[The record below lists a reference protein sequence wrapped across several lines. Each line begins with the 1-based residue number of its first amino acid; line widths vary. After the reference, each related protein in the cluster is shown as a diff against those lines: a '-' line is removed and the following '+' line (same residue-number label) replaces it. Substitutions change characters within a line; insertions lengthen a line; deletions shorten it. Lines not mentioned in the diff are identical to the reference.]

1 MPNTRDIRN
10 RIRGVKNT
18 QKITRAM
25 QMVAA
30 SKMKRAQDRALEG
43 RPYARQLAR
52 MLVSLTDK
60 VENFHHPFF
69 EDREVHKRGVLV
81 ISTDRGLCGALN
93 ANLFREAA
101 AIPRDE
107 VAYVSIGTKA
117 RQFLS
122 RSGRELLADFTISE
136 EAPFKELRPVVEFL
150 IEEYKKETIDSIEIL
165 YPRFKN
171 TLVQEP
177 VLVPYVPLTNL
188 RTYVEKQAERGGEE
202 LPEDNR
208 ELLFEPDPATILNAL
223 LDRFIKREFYQLLL
237 DARAS
242 EHSARMVAMKAAT
255 DNAKKLTDEL
265 TLQYNKA
272 RQAGITQEILEI
284 TAATLHQG

>member
-25 QMVAA
+25 QLVAA

-43 RPYARQLAR
+43 RPYAQLLGR
-52 MLVSLTDK
+52 MLAFLNDK
-60 VENFHHPFF
+60 VQDFTHPFF
-69 EDREVHKRGVLV
+69 EEREVKTRGILL

-93 ANLFREAA
+93 ANLFREVGNLDRKSTAF
-101 AIPRDE
+101 
-107 VAYVSIGTKA
+107 VTIGRKG
-117 RQFLS
+117 RQFIS
-122 RSGRELLADFTISE
+122 RTQRNLLADFPISE
-136 EAPFKELRPVVEFL
+136 EAHFRELRPVVEFL
-150 IEEYKKETIDSIEIL
+150 IEQFTKGEIDTIEVL
-165 YPRFKN
+165 YSRFKN

-177 VLVPYVPLTNL
+177 MLIPFLPLDHFREFVEEFARAQGRTLV
-188 RTYVEKQAERGGEE
+188 
-202 LPEDNR
+202 EDNR
-208 ELLFEPDPATILNAL
+208 ELLFEPSPERILNEL
-223 LDRFIKREFYQLLL
+223 LQRFVKGEIYQMLT

-255 DNAKKLTDEL
+255 DNAKKLTDSL

-284 TAATLHQG
+284 TAAAQH

>member
-25 QMVAA
+25 QLVAA

-43 RPYARQLAR
+43 RPYAQQLAR
-52 MLVSLTDK
+52 MLASLTDK
-60 VENFHHPFF
+60 VEDFSHPFLD
-69 EDREVHKRGVLV
+69 ERPVAKRGILL
-81 ISTDRGLCGALN
+81 ISTDRGLCGSLN
-93 ANLFREAA
+93 ANLFREVGKMPKDQTAF
-101 AIPRDE
+101 
-107 VAYVSIGTKA
+107 VTIGRKA
-117 RQFLS
+117 RQFIS
-122 RSGRELLADFTISE
+122 RTGRELLADFPVSE
-136 EAPFKELRPVVEFL
+136 QADFRELRPVVEYMIGQFR
-150 IEEYKKETIDSIEIL
+150 EGVIDSIEIL
-165 YPRFKN
+165 YPRFRN

-177 VLVPYVPLTNL
+177 ALVPLVPLAGL
-188 RTYVEKQAERGGEE
+188 KEYVHAFAKSEG
-202 LPEDNR
+202 R
-208 ELLFEPDPATILNAL
+208 ELVVDARELVFEPAPEEILNKL
-223 LDRFIKREFYQLLL
+223 LDRFVKREAYQMLV

-255 DNAKKLTDEL
+255 DNAKKLTDSL

-284 TAATLHQG
+284 TAAAQHS

>member
-10 RIRGVKNT
+10 RIRGVRNT

-25 QMVAA
+25 QLVAA

-43 RPYARQLAR
+43 RPYARQMAR
-52 MLVSLTDK
+52 MLASLTDR
-60 VENFHHPFF
+60 VESINHPFLKT
-69 EDREVHKRGVLV
+69 REIRQRGILV

-93 ANLFREAA
+93 VNLFRELS
-101 AIPRDE
+101 AIPRAE
-107 VAYVSIGTKA
+107 AAFVSIGNKA

-122 RSGRELLADFTISE
+122 RTNRNLLASFSLSE
-136 EAPFKELRPVVEFL
+136 EAEFKELRPVIEFF
-150 IEEYKKETIDSIEIL
+150 IEQFKEEKIDTLEVL
-165 YPRFKN
+165 YPRFRN

-177 VLVPYVPLTNL
+177 ILTPILPLTNL
-188 RTYVEKQAERGGEE
+188 REHVYSQLEAEGIEPVR
-202 LPEDNR
+202 DSR
-208 ELLFEPDPATILNAL
+208 ELIFEPSPQVILEAL
-223 LDRFIKREFYQLLL
+223 LDRFVKREVYQMLV

-255 DNAKKLTDEL
+255 DNAKKLTDTL

-284 TAATLHQG
+284 TAATLHR